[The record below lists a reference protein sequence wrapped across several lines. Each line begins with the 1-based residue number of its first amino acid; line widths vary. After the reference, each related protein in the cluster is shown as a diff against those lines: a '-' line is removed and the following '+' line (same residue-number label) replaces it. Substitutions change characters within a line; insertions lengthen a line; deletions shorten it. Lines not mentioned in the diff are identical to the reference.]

1 MSIKDRYY
9 LIKKARMKSASDEQ
23 MNVLYASLIG
33 QLRRSTPSQLE
44 DLLQDEKIFT
54 AISALV
60 KDINYTH
67 ATIEDIIVS
76 CFVLNVNG
84 GYNK

>member
-9 LIKKARMKSASDEQ
+9 LIKKARMKSASDDE

-33 QLRRSTPSQLE
+33 QLRISTRSQLE
-44 DLLQDEKIFT
+44 DLLDDDKIFESILGVVT
-54 AISALV
+54 
-60 KDINYTH
+60 DINYTH

-76 CFVLNVNG
+76 CFVLNVKG
-84 GYNK
+84 VYNK